1 MQNIRILTLILGAI
15 SFIIVIGGAVY
26 EHLAIVPVWTSAVPA
41 SLSMMQGEYAITP
54 TRFWMP
60 IHPVTLLLLVSGLL
74 LNRRSG
80 ARNFIIVAL
89 VGYVL
94 VLLVTFLFFVPELI
108 ALTQTAYSLN
118 VDPDLTRR
126 AKNWEVYSLIRLC
139 FLILLA
145 VVLLFGVAKVSEKEN

>member
-1 MQNIRILTLILGAI
+1 MKNIRTLTLILGAI

-60 IHPVTLLLLVSGLL
+60 IHPVTLLLLILGLFA
-74 LNRRSG
+74 NWRSG

-89 VGYVL
+89 VGYVM
-94 VLLVTFLFFVPELI
+94 VLLVTFLFFVPELM
-108 ALTQTAYSLN
+108 ALTQTAYSTT
-118 VDPDLTRR
+118 VDADLTRR

-145 VVLLFGVAKVSEKEN
+145 VVLLFGVAKVSEQKA